1 MTNPQIWIILTFGK
15 LKFDMELILNSQNFE
30 PEVVRSPLPV
40 LVDFWAEWCGPC
52 HMIAPSVAKIAQDY
66 QGRLKVGKLNVDEH
80 PGVAERYQIRSIP
93 NLKLFKAGQVIDEI
107 IGALPYGELV
117 KVVDK
122 HLT

>member
-1 MTNPQIWIILTFGK
+1 
-15 LKFDMELILNSQNFE
+15 
-30 PEVVRSPLPV
+30 
-40 LVDFWAEWCGPC
+40 
-52 HMIAPSVAKIAQDY
+52 MIAPSVAKIAQDY